1 MLDPESPLSLY
12 HQLTRVLISRIR
24 SGEWKVDERMPT
36 ERELCELFGVS
47 RITVRQAL
55 EELEREGWIVRRQGK
70 GTFPSPYERFS
81 HEWKIDKIEVPEPPL
96 PPNLPPEIVKQLKE
110 NLAQNRYLG
119 RLSVTISWTRAGGKF
134 TAEGETLLRP
144 GQLWLPSEAA
154 P

>member
-1 MLDPESPLSLY
+1 MKRAGYILFETMASLAVLSIGM
-12 HQLTRVLISRIR
+12 VAINEAI
-24 SGEWKVDERMPT
+24 
-36 ERELCELFGVS
+36 
-47 RITVRQAL
+47 RQAIITRGQAQDYTVARFL
-55 EELEREGWIVRRQGK
+55 MEKLTADKEIEWELQESQGK